1 MCQLSRPQQLSLLL
15 WSLARIHNTVL
26 FKEHKPMPETQQ
38 QDIESNILSSSL
50 LVGLFNQITDDKK
63 TVVLDMGLASSA
75 SVSFFSQTSCR
86 LQFAGLIN
94 SEIEKYNDQELSHSE
109 RAALFKNYLNIQ
121 ANIKIDIVLFWDL
134 FCYLDAP
141 AIAAVLEALIPNLH
155 SRTKAHSIGLLNAR
169 QKMQYSEYGIK
180 AIDQLW
186 QQPSASDQPRVYPH
200 SRHDF
205 SRILNYL
212 AIDRSCL
219 LSGNRVENLLM
230 INT

>member
-1 MCQLSRPQQLSLLL
+1 
-15 WSLARIHNTVL
+15 
-26 FKEHKPMPETQQ
+26 MPETQQ
-38 QDIESNILSSSL
+38 LDIESNILSSSL
-50 LVGLFNQITDDKK
+50 LVGLFNQIMDDK
-63 TVVLDMGLASSA
+63 TVVVLDMGLANAA
-75 SVSFFSQTSCR
+75 SVSFFGKTKCR
-86 LQFAGLIN
+86 LQYAGLIN
-94 SEIEKYNDQELSHSE
+94 SEIEKYNDQELSHAE
-109 RAALFKNYLNIQ
+109 RVALFKNDLNLQ

-134 FCYLDAP
+134 FCYLNAS

-169 QKMQYSEYGIK
+169 QKMQYSEYGIQS
-180 AIDQLW
+180 IDQLW
-186 QQPSASDQPRVYPH
+186 QQPCSAVQPNVYAH

-212 AIDRSCL
+212 TIDRSCL